1 MRLGGKKVQVRLK
14 QFTSLTTRSWA
25 GRQAGDYAEKRKQT
39 SDWELSRFMT
49 ARSKFPWSCRGRE
62 DKFSSRRHTKTGF
75 TCLWLSL
82 TRVRWRS
89 SNESLRM
96 LVLRACQLIAHRCNK
111 RGGVANPCPVM
122 DSLACWKIPHSPR
135 PWQNRPKWV
144 VLQGRS
150 DIYLKRFILSLYFWF
165 LFSFFDRPFCWK
177 KWKISEWHR
186 QISVLYLLIPPCI
199 AFFFMWRNTK

>member
-1 MRLGGKKVQVRLK
+1 M
-14 QFTSLTTRSWA
+14 RSWA
-25 GRQAGDYAEKRKQT
+25 GRQAGEYAENRKQT

-62 DKFSSRRHTKTGF
+62 DKFSSRRCTKTGF
-75 TCLWLSL
+75 TWLWLSL
-82 TRVRWRS
+82 MRVSWRS
-89 SNESLRM
+89 GNESLST
-96 LVLRACQLIAHRCNK
+96 LVLRACQLITHRRNK
-111 RGGVANPCPVM
+111 RGGVATPVQWWIHWHAGK
-122 DSLACWKIPHSPR
+122 SW

-150 DIYLKRFILSLYFWF
+150 EIYLKRFILSLYFWF
-165 LFSFFDRPFCWK
+165 LFSFFDKPFCWK
-177 KWKISEWHR
+177 KWRISEWHR